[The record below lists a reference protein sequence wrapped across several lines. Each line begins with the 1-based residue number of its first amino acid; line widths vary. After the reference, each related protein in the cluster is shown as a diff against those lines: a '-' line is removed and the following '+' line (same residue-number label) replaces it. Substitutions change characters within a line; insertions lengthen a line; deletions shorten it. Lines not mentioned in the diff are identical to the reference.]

1 MAVNKKIPMRKC
13 VGCGEMKPKKE
24 LLRILR
30 TETGEFVVDALGK
43 ANGRGSNNL
52 QPTRKRGYR
61 SFIRKCCLTIRYHGK
76 SGIGVTCTRRGVNLE
91 MRIGHP

>member
-1 MAVNKKIPMRKC
+1 VGYLAVNKKIPMRKC

-43 ANGRGSNNL
+43 ANGRGAYLCRSVECFQKAVKN
-52 QPTRKRGYR
+52 RGLER
-61 SFIRKCCLTIRYHGK
+61 SSKQAIPPEVYERMEKEMGE
-76 SGIGVTCTRRGVNLE
+76 LE
-91 MRIGHP
+91 

>member
-43 ANGRGSNNL
+43 A
-52 QPTRKRGYR
+52 KRQR
-61 SFIRKCCLTIRYHGK
+61 RLSLPERRMLSESCEKPW
-76 SGIGVTCTRRGVNLE
+76 IGTVV
-91 MRIGHP
+91 

>member
-43 ANGRGSNNL
+43 ANGRGAYLCRSVECFQKAVKN
-52 QPTRKRGYR
+52 RGLER
-61 SFIRKCCLTIRYHGK
+61 SFKQAIPPEVYERMEKEMGQ
-76 SGIGVTCTRRGVNLE
+76 LE
-91 MRIGHP
+91 YER

>member
-30 TETGEFVVDALGK
+30 TETGELEKQTAEALIFAG
-43 ANGRGSNNL
+43 A
-52 QPTRKRGYR
+52 
-61 SFIRKCCLTIRYHGK
+61 
-76 SGIGVTCTRRGVNLE
+76 
-91 MRIGHP
+91 

>member
-43 ANGRGSNNL
+43 AYLCRSVECFQKAVKNRGL
-52 QPTRKRGYR
+52 ER
-61 SFIRKCCLTIRYHGK
+61 SFKQAIPPEVYERMEKEMGE
-76 SGIGVTCTRRGVNLE
+76 LE
-91 MRIGHP
+91 

>member
-43 ANGRGSNNL
+43 ANGRGAYLCRSVECFQKAVKN
-52 QPTRKRGYR
+52 RGLER
-61 SFIRKCCLTIRYHGK
+61 SFKHAIPPEVYERMEKEMGE
-76 SGIGVTCTRRGVNLE
+76 LE
-91 MRIGHP
+91 

>member
-1 MAVNKKIPMRKC
+1 MGYLAVNKKIPMRKC

-43 ANGRGSNNL
+43 ANGRGAYLCRSVECFQKAVKN
-52 QPTRKRGYR
+52 RGLER
-61 SFIRKCCLTIRYHGK
+61 SFKQAIPPEVYERMEKEMGE
-76 SGIGVTCTRRGVNLE
+76 LE
-91 MRIGHP
+91 